1 MSAKQNKAAR
11 LRCTNHRNCH
21 NGSSYFDVV
30 EKQIIDAL
38 REWHKG
44 YKVKIETVGYADD
57 IKTAK
62 KQLSHLDQDYQK
74 VSTQLDNAFDLVEQ
88 GVYTLE
94 MFQSRR
100 LKLTSQLDEIDER
113 RKERQEY
120 IDRLEASQNQK
131 ANLIPQTEELLA
143 SYDHMTNT
151 ERNELLKVILEK
163 IDYYKGA
170 DGEIVIDL
178 YPRLPKI

>member
-1 MSAKQNKAAR
+1 
-11 LRCTNHRNCH
+11 
-21 NGSSYFDVV
+21 
-30 EKQIIDAL
+30 
-38 REWHKG
+38 
-44 YKVKIETVGYADD
+44 
-57 IKTAK
+57 
-62 KQLSHLDQDYQK
+62 DQDYK
-74 VSTQLDNAFDLVEQ
+74 KISAQLDNAFDLVEQ
-88 GVYTLE
+88 GVYTLD
-94 MFQSRR
+94 MFQTRR
-100 LKLTSQLDEIDER
+100 MKLTTQLDEIDAQRTE
-113 RKERQEY
+113 RKEF
-120 IDRLEASQNQK
+120 IARLEASQQQK

>member
-1 MSAKQNKAAR
+1 MLQPLQSTTR
-11 LRCTNHRNCH
+11 PPGRT
-21 NGSSYFDVV
+21 S
-30 EKQIIDAL
+30 
-38 REWHKG
+38 
-44 YKVKIETVGYADD
+44 TVGVRSTTVRSAPWL
-57 IKTAK
+57 IAHIVLTVIQTSIPKRRLC
-62 KQLSHLDQDYQK
+62 QL
-74 VSTQLDNAFDLVEQ
+74 QLDNAFDLVEQ

>member
-1 MSAKQNKAAR
+1 M
-11 LRCTNHRNCH
+11 
-21 NGSSYFDVV
+21 
-30 EKQIIDAL
+30 
-38 REWHKG
+38 
-44 YKVKIETVGYADD
+44 
-57 IKTAK
+57 
-62 KQLSHLDQDYQK
+62 
-74 VSTQLDNAFDLVEQ
+74 EQ

-94 MFQSRR
+94 MFQTRR
-100 LKLTSQLDEIDER
+100 LKLTSQLDEIDEQ
-113 RKERQEY
+113 RKDRQEY
-120 IDRLEASQNQK
+120 IARLEASQKQK
-131 ANLIPQTEELLA
+131 ANLIPQAEELLA

>member
-1 MSAKQNKAAR
+1 MA
-11 LRCTNHRNCH
+11 
-21 NGSSYFDVV
+21 
-30 EKQIIDAL
+30 
-38 REWHKG
+38 
-44 YKVKIETVGYADD
+44 
-57 IKTAK
+57 AK
-62 KQLSHLDQDYQK
+62 KQLNRLDQDYK
-74 VSTQLDNAFDLVEQ
+74 KLSAQLDNAFDLVEQ
-88 GVYTLE
+88 GVYTLD

-100 LKLTSQLDEIDER
+100 LKLTSQLDELDGH

-120 IDRLEASQNQK
+120 IARLEASQHQK

-170 DGEIVIDL
+170 DGKIVIDL

>member
-1 MSAKQNKAAR
+1 MLSCSRSRITLFVCWMMKPCSAQ
-11 LRCTNHRNCH
+11 
-21 NGSSYFDVV
+21 
-30 EKQIIDAL
+30 
-38 REWHKG
+38 
-44 YKVKIETVGYADD
+44 
-57 IKTAK
+57 
-62 KQLSHLDQDYQK
+62 
-74 VSTQLDNAFDLVEQ
+74 
-88 GVYTLE
+88 
-94 MFQSRR
+94 
-100 LKLTSQLDEIDER
+100 
-113 RKERQEY
+113 Y

>member
-1 MSAKQNKAAR
+1 MTERSPPWLIAHIVLTVIQTSIPKRR
-11 LRCTNHRNCH
+11 LC
-21 NGSSYFDVV
+21 
-30 EKQIIDAL
+30 
-38 REWHKG
+38 
-44 YKVKIETVGYADD
+44 
-57 IKTAK
+57 
-62 KQLSHLDQDYQK
+62 QL
-74 VSTQLDNAFDLVEQ
+74 QLDNTFNLVEQ